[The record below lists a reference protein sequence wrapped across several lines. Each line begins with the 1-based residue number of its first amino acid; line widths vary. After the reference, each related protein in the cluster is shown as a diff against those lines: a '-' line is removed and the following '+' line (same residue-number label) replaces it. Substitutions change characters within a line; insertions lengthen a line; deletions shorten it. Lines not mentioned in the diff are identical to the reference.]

1 MDPLDFFCI
10 TLDNLNLFSCIKTN
24 YCPNCHQ
31 HTSKETKCLWVVN
44 LFPMRRSPYG
54 NTTQISPKQSTQ
66 ELKLALSYQTW
77 LGLDCVSTSNGIKRW
92 TRKLECGPA
101 CHTLIILAG
110 DAPSI
115 VSPKAI
121 CITILHWSIKK
132 EASLHTSIKT
142 RKILMVVH

>member
-44 LFPMRRSPYG
+44 LFPMRKSPYG
-54 NTTQISPKQSTQ
+54 NTTQISPKRSTQ

-77 LGLDCVSTSNGIKRW
+77 LGPDWW

-142 RKILMVVH
+142 RKILMEVH

>member
-24 YCPNCHQ
+24 YCPNCH
-31 HTSKETKCLWVVN
+31 HRTSKESKCLWVVN